1 MARRRSDIL
10 LAAMTAGGAGA
21 RYDPVR
27 VQKLFFLIDREL
39 PEFIDGPHFHFEP
52 YHYGPFDKAVYEEL
66 ESLAE
71 RGELSIDTMRRYNQY
86 SLTDS
91 GYERGVAILSALPEP
106 AAKYMEDAAKWVR
119 LVPLKHLLSAI
130 YRQYPDMA
138 VNSVLPQ
145 AVSGYS
151 HASFRFPMPSFLSG
165 MARTL
170 DFMGTLDDY
179 RSDWGNERLDA
190 LGIYHDWSAVGDDI
204 RTVMNDLLVQRTS
217 CEPQT

>member
-1 MARRRSDIL
+1 MS
-10 LAAMTAGGAGA
+10 AGGPEA

-27 VQKLFFLIDREL
+27 VQKLFFLIDREIS
-39 PEFIDGPHFHFEP
+39 EFIDGPHFHFEP
-52 YHYGPFDKAVYEEL
+52 YHYGPFDKAVYEDLDE
-66 ESLAE
+66 LAE
-71 RGELSIDTMRRYNQY
+71 QREINVDTTRRYNQY
-86 SLTDS
+86 SLTEA
-91 GYERGVAILSALPEP
+91 GYERGVAVLNTLPEP
-106 AAKYMEDAAKWVR
+106 AARYMEDAAKWIR
-119 LVPLKHLLSAI
+119 LVPFKHLLSAI

-179 RSDWGNERLDA
+179 RSDWGDERLDA
-190 LGIYHDWSAVGDDI
+190 LGIYHDWSAVGDDFG
-204 RTVMNDLLVQRTS
+204 TVMNDLLVQRTS
-217 CEPQT
+217 REPQT